1 MFEKPPAG
9 LTHFLGLSVVE
20 QRRMLDTLRH
30 TPENLAQL
38 VNGFLGFLYG
48 YRFGYADSPCFLLTD
63 DDLDVIAGKRDQLIG
78 TIQERYGKGR
88 EEVEKEGDAYE
99 RRHAATDVGP

>member
-1 MFEKPPAG
+1 MRQFETSSPPLQDRPGPYVPMFEKPPAG

-48 YRFGYADSPCFLLTD
+48 YRFGYADSP
-63 DDLDVIAGKRDQLIG
+63 
-78 TIQERYGKGR
+78 
-88 EEVEKEGDAYE
+88 
-99 RRHAATDVGP
+99 